1 METSDDISVAT
12 VRDTENL
19 PFSADTPRWYSEGS
33 RAAIRGR
40 PCGNAQIVS
49 AGMRGRSADLYNAES
64 ADERESLRTRSKTGI
79 GY

>member
-1 METSDDISVAT
+1 MGQLT

-19 PFSADTPRWYSEGS
+19 PFSADTPRRFSEGC

-40 PCGNAQIVS
+40 PCGNTRIVS
-49 AGMRGRSADLYNAES
+49 AAMRGRSADLYNAES

-79 GY
+79 GC